1 VAYRELPPPPE
12 LQSHVACLWI
22 KTGAGGRIVPDGC
35 ADLVWTGGDLIVAG
49 PSTQAFSAH
58 GLQPGETKLGLRFKI
73 GAAGAALGLPASEL
87 VNRSPRLTD
96 VWNGAGHALVERVGE
111 VDSPGARLRVMASAL
126 ARRLRGAGS
135 IDPVVRGA
143 VLGVAADPRV
153 RVTGLADGLGERQL
167 RRRFDVAVGYAPKT
181 LAGVLRLQRFL
192 ELSRAGDTGLAR
204 MALDAGYA
212 DQAHLTRECGRLTGL
227 PPGALLADGA
237 WPAGE
242 PRLTA

>member
-12 LQSHVACLWI
+12 LQSHVACLWV
-22 KTGAGGRIVPDGC
+22 KTGPSGRIVPDGC
-35 ADLVWTGGDLIVAG
+35 ADIVWTGDDLIVAG
-49 PSTQAFSAH
+49 PSTRAFSADVSA
-58 GLQPGETKLGLRFKI
+58 GGTKLGMRFKV

-87 VNRSPRLTD
+87 VNRSPRLTQL
-96 VWNGAGHALVERVGE
+96 WNGAGDELVARVGE
-111 VDSPGARLRVMASAL
+111 ADSPAARLRVLAPAL
-126 ARRLRGAGS
+126 GRRLRDADGV
-135 IDPVVRGA
+135 DPVVRGA

-153 RVTGLADGLGERQL
+153 RMAGLSDGLGERQL
-167 RRRFDVAVGYAPKT
+167 RRRFDAAVGYAPKT

-204 MALDAGYA
+204 MALDAGFA

-227 PPGALLADGA
+227 TPAALLADGI